1 MNTKTYIKQ
10 LKQHLAALDS
20 TKSSEIIKEIESY
33 IQESNASYE
42 TLVEKFG
49 EPNELASSYLEDMP
63 LSTPKNNSFW
73 KSTKKV
79 MTIVASTILAII
91 LITSYIVYEVTKD
104 SFDYSKYDA
113 TTITS
118 KVNDLW
124 IDLEGITEIRTEQA
138 EVVFYWGENEKL
150 KYNCKGMEYSQ
161 TGAVLTIKQA
171 HCFIILPK
179 QTSKITS
186 FQTDIMLIAP
196 KHNVDLDF
204 RQSSLR
210 IAEMGNNYNYNIS
223 AKQSKVEN
231 FSSKQSDITINAT
244 VYQSKVKHYK
254 Y

>member
-1 MNTKTYIKQ
+1 MNTKNYIKQ
-10 LKQHLAALDS
+10 LKEHLSALDS
-20 TKSSEIIKEIESY
+20 TKSNEIIKEIESY
-33 IQESNASYE
+33 IQESNANYE

-49 EPNELASSYLEDMP
+49 EPNNLASSYLEDMP
-63 LSTPKNNSFW
+63 ISEPKNNSFW
-73 KSTKKV
+73 KSTKKI
-79 MTIVASTILAII
+79 MTIVASSILVII
-91 LITSYIVYEVTKD
+91 LISSYIVYEVTKD

-138 EVVFYWGENEKL
+138 EVIFYWGENEKL
-150 KYNCKGMEYSQ
+150 KYNCEGMDYSR
-161 TGAVLTIKQA
+161 TGSIFTIKQA

-179 QTSKITS
+179 QTTNIFS
-186 FQTDIMLIAP
+186 FQTDIILIAP
-196 KHNVDLDF
+196 NYNVNLDS
-204 RQSSLR
+204 RQSQTR
-210 IAEMGNNYNYNIS
+210 IAEIGNSYNYDIS